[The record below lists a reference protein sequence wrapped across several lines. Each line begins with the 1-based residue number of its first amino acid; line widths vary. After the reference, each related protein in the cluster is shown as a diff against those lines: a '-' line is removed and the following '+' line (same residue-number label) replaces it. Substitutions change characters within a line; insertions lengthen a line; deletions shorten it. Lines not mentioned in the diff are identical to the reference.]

1 MKTGWL
7 KSGDV
12 WYYLNPNVDGP
23 EGAMVKSSWLII
35 DGKAYFMS
43 ESGAMVEGWYQVE
56 GSWYYFY
63 PGQGHKA
70 VNTTI
75 SGFQLDANGVWNR

>member
-1 MKTGWL
+1 
-7 KSGDV
+7 
-12 WYYLNPNVDGP
+12 
-23 EGAMVKSSWLII
+23 
-35 DGKAYFMS
+35 MS
-43 ESGAMVEGWYQVE
+43 ESGAMVEGWYQAE